1 MRVYPKG
8 LRISSS
14 NLDPSVFWR
23 KGVQMVALNWQSCD
37 EGMMLNEGMFAGTG
51 GWVLK
56 PPGYR
61 SEKGSQSG
69 TVLSGG
75 QASAVAHKTL
85 DLTITV
91 FAAQDIPLPDR
102 DDKSDGLR
110 PYVKCELHVET
121 SEERTGEPIK
131 GKGRAK
137 EGEYKR
143 KTKAR
148 KTTHP
153 DFKGEKLEFI
163 GIPGVVDEL
172 SFLR

>member
-61 SEKGSQSG
+61 NENCSQRDTITS
-69 TVLSGG
+69 VG
-75 QASAVAHKTL
+75 QATAVAHKTL
-85 DLTITV
+85 DLIITV
-91 FAAQDIPLPDR
+91 FAAQDIPLPDS
-102 DDKSDGLR
+102 DDKPDGLR

-131 GKGRAK
+131 GKGRVK

-143 KTKAR
+143 KTKSR

-153 DFKGEKLEFI
+153 DFKGETLEFI
-163 GIPGVVDEL
+163 GVPGVVEEL
-172 SFLR
+172 TFLR